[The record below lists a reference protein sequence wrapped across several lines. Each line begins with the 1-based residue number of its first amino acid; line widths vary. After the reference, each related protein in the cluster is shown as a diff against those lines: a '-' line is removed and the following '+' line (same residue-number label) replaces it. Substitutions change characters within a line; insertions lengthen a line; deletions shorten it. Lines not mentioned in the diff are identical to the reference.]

1 MADTKNTGVPDE
13 ASQGLVFKDGPE
25 DMARLARYE
34 DYLRLQARSD
44 GMSDEQYLAE
54 LDRIMETGDGFDKA
68 DTRYGTEDEA
78 AAAGRTDD
86 TDAGRKEA
94 IERAERLRM
103 NLEDDG
109 PADRSDGNAFL
120 LDAEAEQTGEPNQ
133 VSASGTELGRDGASL
148 ERNFRS
154 EFDAEGHV
162 IPVNV
167 DGQEA
172 VPEPDGPDLG
182 GEAGHPDG
190 DAYTKESEG
199 EPLEPEEVSYL
210 GSDMI
215 IHDGPDDGE
224 ENKLDR
230 ESEPTAKPEAQA
242 GSYAIPY
249 GGPDDGLYGKS
260 GSKQVDPPIGTAA
273 PDAEMVP
280 APEAAGLDAVPRE
293 PLEPGAA
300 IQAPDNEGIGLAP
313 EGPEA
318 GNAAAARAMG
328 QTEPQSGPN
337 IMPESYR
344 VPGHLNVHEEEFKTA
359 DFLDELSVATGLASS
374 IQTAEY
380 IPPREVRI
388 VYREAPQ
395 EPERSP
401 KMKELFL
408 QRQIDRMKE
417 EEFGIGSSRQGPSG
431 PGL

>member
-44 GMSDEQYLAE
+44 GMSNEQYLAE

-68 DTRYGTEDEA
+68 DTRYGTEDKAAASGRANDADADWKEA
-78 AAAGRTDD
+78 A
-86 TDAGRKEA
+86 
-94 IERAERLRM
+94 ERAERLRM

-154 EFDAEGHV
+154 EFDAEGHI

-172 VPEPDGPDLG
+172 VPEPDGPDPD
-182 GEAGHPDG
+182 GEAGYPDEDGHP
-190 DAYTKESEG
+190 KEFESEL
-199 EPLEPEEVSYL
+199 LEEGSYL

-215 IHDGPDDGE
+215 IHDGLEDE
-224 ENKLDR
+224 EGNKLDR
-230 ESEPTAKPEAQA
+230 ESDPAVKPETQA

-249 GGPDDGLYGKS
+249 DEPDDGPYG
-260 GSKQVDPPIGTAA
+260 GSEPKQTDPPIGMAA
-273 PDAEMVP
+273 LDAETVP
-280 APEAAGLDAVPRE
+280 VPEAAGPDVVPQE
-293 PLEPGAA
+293 PSEPAAA

-313 EGPEA
+313 EEPEA
-318 GNAAAARAMG
+318 GNAAAARAMD
-328 QTEPQSGPN
+328 QPEPQAGLN
-337 IMPESYR
+337 AMPESYQAS
-344 VPGHLNVHEEEFKTA
+344 GHLRVHEEEFKTA

-417 EEFGIGSSRQGPSG
+417 EEFGIGPSRQGPSG